1 MSTLHQWLIL
11 LFGVVTA
18 LSASM
23 LLASLF
29 GRLLRPRAPAYC
41 IGVQTGINGEA
52 FRVYNLTRDI
62 PGHPAGST
70 VSEIAL
76 RLKGYR
82 LP

>member
-23 LLASLF
+23 LLAALL
-29 GRLLRPRAPAYC
+29 GWLLRPRAPAYY
-41 IGVQTGINGEA
+41 IGTQEVPSGKP
-52 FRVYNLTRDI
+52 FRLYNLTAAI

-70 VSEIAL
+70 VSEMML
-76 RLKGYR
+76 RLRGYR